1 MDVELLTY
9 TASSLVQYYAYINCV
24 TIRVEITK
32 ITIVIPLLAQ
42 KQKISPII
50 SRLTIILLI
59 LIKDELLAKM
69 LLRIMIMTAIVLSCH
84 RRKCY
89 NDKIVRQG
97 RQSLHE
103 K

>member
-32 ITIVIPLLAQ
+32 ITIVILLLAQ
-42 KQKISPII
+42 KQKNLPII

-59 LIKDELLAKM
+59 LIDELLAKM
-69 LLRIMIMTAIVLSCH
+69 LLRIMIMAAIVLSCH

-89 NDKIVRQG
+89 NDEIVRQG